1 MIWRWTLQLRPMP
14 ALRARRHP
22 RSLRMSMQEWA
33 AAPAGRRLRSSS
45 LPPQRK
51 QRLLLL
57 LGAHSPRHKCPIDGV
72 M

>member
-33 AAPAGRRLRSSS
+33 AAPAGRFCSSS
-45 LPPQRK
+45 LPPKRK

-57 LGAHSPRHKCPIDGV
+57 EVHSPRHKCPVDGV